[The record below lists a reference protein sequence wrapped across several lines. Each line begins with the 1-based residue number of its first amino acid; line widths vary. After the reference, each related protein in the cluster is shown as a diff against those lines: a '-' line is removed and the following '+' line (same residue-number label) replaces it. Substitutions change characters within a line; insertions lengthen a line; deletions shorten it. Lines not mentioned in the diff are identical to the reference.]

1 MIFSGGF
8 AVGTIL
14 IRTFILY
21 FIVIFV
27 VRLMGKRQIGQL
39 QPTELVV
46 TILLSEIAAIPLEN
60 NSVPL
65 INYVAAVIFLA
76 CLEVVSSGIALKSGK
91 YRRAVEG
98 NAVFIIK
105 EGKLDIKA
113 LKKLRYSIDDIME
126 GLRQKDVFDISDVEY
141 AVVETNGN
149 LSVLLKADKIPLTL
163 EAIDKK
169 GEENGIP
176 AVVIADGKYIYSNF
190 SLCKTSKEKIDKLLR
205 KEKTVADKV
214 MLMTLDKKGNTFIIP
229 KGEEE

>member
-8 AVGTIL
+8 SMGTIL
-14 IRTFILY
+14 IRTIILY
-21 FIVIFV
+21 VIVIFV

-65 INYVAAVIFLA
+65 INSVAAVILLA
-76 CLEVVSSGIALKSGK
+76 CLEVISSGIALKSGK
-91 YRRAVEG
+91 YRRIVEG

-105 EGKLDIKA
+105 EGKLDVKA

-163 EAIDKK
+163 ESIDKK
-169 GEENGIP
+169 GEEKGIP

-190 SLCKTSKEKIDKLLR
+190 SLCKTSREKIDKILR
-205 KEKTVADKV
+205 KEKTVVDEV
-214 MLMTLDKKGNTFIIP
+214 MLMTLDKKGNKFIIP
-229 KGEEE
+229 KGDE

>member
-1 MIFSGGF
+1 M
-8 AVGTIL
+8 GTIL

-21 FIVIFV
+21 VIVIFV
-27 VRLMGKRQIGQL
+27 VRLMDKRQIGQL

-60 NSVPL
+60 SSVPL
-65 INYVAAVIFLA
+65 INSVAAVVLLA
-76 CLEVVSSGIALKSGK
+76 CLEVISSGIALKSGK
-91 YRRAVEG
+91 YRRVVEG

-149 LSVLLKADKIPLTL
+149 LSVLLKADKIPLTP
-163 EAIDKK
+163 ESIDKK
-169 GEENGIP
+169 GEEKGIP

-190 SLCKTSKEKIDKLLR
+190 SLCKTSREKIDKILR
-205 KEKTVADKV
+205 KEKTVVNEV
-214 MLMTLDKKGNTFIIP
+214 MLMTLDKMGNRFIIP
-229 KGEEE
+229 KGDE